1 MTIKSCPFYKLQ
13 NVIVK
18 NPMLISIFEN
28 VLQNQY
34 KQLFVSETLVAQ
46 ISQFV
51 IDPMFIIIVE

>member
-1 MTIKSCPFYKLQ
+1 
-13 NVIVK
+13 
-18 NPMLISIFEN
+18 MLISIFEN
-28 VLQNQY
+28 VLQNEY